1 MSGMSKAQ
9 EYRQHAEDCR
19 REAERCSTPVEK
31 NHWLVLADQWL
42 SMAQDLDCASTNPM
56 LLETGDA
63 SGGIVGTGS
72 RKGMVLG

>member
-31 NHWLVLADQWL
+31 NHRLVLADQWL
-42 SMAQDLDCASTNPM
+42 SMAQDLDLRLHKSN
-56 LLETGDA
+56 A
-63 SGGIVGTGS
+63 SGSG
-72 RKGMVLG
+72 